1 MTELD
6 TIRVF
11 EPVLAEFE
19 TEEVKLWL
27 QDMIKQI
34 PDYIF
39 DMPASTTGK
48 HHNKTQCLPHGQIY
62 HILMFCAIANYRLEL
77 KYNKEKYS
85 DPMRRDGMRCVGI
98 LHDAIKCGWNA
109 GKFTVHDHP
118 ILASEWVLNAEVEH
132 NIDTELKEFIA
143 GLCASHSGEWTTAKR
158 GSKVVLPEP
167 QTEEQMFCHECDY
180 LASRNNIDMEI
191 PEYLTEIFAA
201 HDKEAINNFDLD
213 NYVLGFGKYKGQR
226 LIDVYNIKPDYV
238 AWMAESIQRKDVQ
251 DAIAALMKRIEEDDD
266 EL

>member
-1 MTELD
+1 MTGENK
-6 TIRVF
+6 IKIF

-19 TEEVKLWL
+19 TEEVKLWI
-27 QDMIKQI
+27 QDMIKEI

-39 DMPASTTGK
+39 DMPSSTTGK

-62 HILMFCAIANYRLEL
+62 HILMFCAIVNYRLGL

-85 DPMRRDGMRCVGI
+85 DPKRRDGMRCVGI
-98 LHDAIKCGWNA
+98 LHDAIKCGWDA

-118 ILASEWVLNAEVEH
+118 LLASEWVLNAETEH
-132 NIDTELKEFIA
+132 NIDDELKKFIA
-143 GLCASHSGEWTTAKR
+143 DLCASHSGEWTTAKR

-180 LASRNNIDMEI
+180 LASRNNIDMDI
-191 PEYLTEIFAA
+191 PEYLAEIFAEYDA
-201 HDKEAINNFDLD
+201 GSIASFDLD
-213 NYVLGFGKYKGQR
+213 NYVLGFGKYKGQK

-238 AWMAESIQRKDVQ
+238 AWMEESILRKDVQ
-251 DAIAALMKRIEEDDD
+251 DAIAALKARIEEDDD
-266 EL
+266 L